1 VTTIRYQVVVQATG
15 DAEEAVYDVRDTALR
30 IGRDPQNEILLSSPF
45 ISRLHASLVPRD
57 GRLWV
62 RSEGLNPTIVN
73 QREVKRD
80 ELVEV
85 KPGDTI
91 VVHGFSLR
99 VQAAEQRLDDE
110 DASVRARFTTVV
122 TRLHEAV
129 INRLDPRVY
138 RVDSVRTP
146 EGRQAALHVLR
157 EELEAIG
164 LEEDTAVIAYAAREA
179 VRSTLL
185 MAALGHPSGGQPSDG
200 FGDPDAFGELEHAR
214 LWIVSQVGEAL
225 ALPLDGTAGK
235 EGIGKLRD
243 GFDAAYRAWRGHV
256 TPELAAHLA
265 TWYVRK
271 EVIDLVFGLGP
282 LTDLLRMPDISEI
295 MVVSKD
301 QIYIEHGGT
310 LEETGRT
317 FLSDRVG
324 EQILERILGPIN
336 RRIDRSS
343 PMVDARLPDGSR
355 VNAIIPPLA
364 IKGPCITIRR
374 FSQDPLTI
382 DDLVSAG
389 ALTSQVATFLRACV
403 KGRKNI
409 IISGGT
415 GSGKTTLLNALSGW
429 IPSSERIVTI
439 EDTAELRL
447 QQRHVVTLEARPP
460 NIEQQGEVTIRDLV
474 RNALRMRPDR
484 IIVGECRGKEAL
496 DMLQAMNTGHEGS
509 MTTGHAN
516 SPADMLQRLE
526 VMVLEAAD
534 IPLSAVRRQV
544 VSGIDLIVQQ
554 TRERDGR
561 RRVTSVTEVVG
572 LDLDEGSIITEDVFA
587 ATTGTPLAFTGYLP
601 TFGEA
606 LIAAGHLNPA
616 DVFWEES

>member
-1 VTTIRYQVVVQATG
+1 VTATRYQIVVQETG
-15 DAEEAVYDVRDTALR
+15 DAEEAVYDVTDTVLR

-45 ISRLHASLVPRD
+45 ISRLHASIVFRD

-73 QREVKRD
+73 QREIARD
-80 ELVEV
+80 QLVEV
-85 KPGDTI
+85 EAGDAI
-91 VVHGFSLR
+91 IVHGFTLR
-99 VQAAEQRLDDE
+99 VREAERPRDE
-110 DASVRARFTTVV
+110 DAGVRARFTALVS
-122 TRLHEAV
+122 RLHEAV
-129 INRLDPRVY
+129 VNRLDPRVY
-138 RVDSVRTP
+138 RFDSVRTP
-146 EGRQAALHVLR
+146 EGRQAALQVLH
-157 EELEAIG
+157 EELDAAR
-164 LEEDTAVIAYAAREA
+164 LEDDAAVIAYAAREA
-179 VRSTLL
+179 VRATLL
-185 MAALGHPSGGQPSDG
+185 MAALGRASEGQPSDA
-200 FGDPDAFGELEHAR
+200 FGNLHAFGELEQAR
-214 LWIVSQVGEAL
+214 LWVVSRVGAAL

-235 EGIGKLRD
+235 EGIRTLRD
-243 GFDAAYRAWRGHV
+243 GFDAAYRASLGHV

-265 TWYVRK
+265 AWYVRK

-282 LTDLLRMPDISEI
+282 LTDLLHMPDITEI

-355 VNAIIPPLA
+355 VNAVIPPLA
-364 IKGPCITIRR
+364 LKGPCITIRR
-374 FSQDPLTI
+374 FSRDPLTI
-382 DDLVSAG
+382 DDLVGNG

-409 IISGGT
+409 VISGGT

-429 IPSSERIVTI
+429 IPPSERIVTI

-484 IIVGECRGKEAL
+484 IVVGECRGKEAL

-516 SPADMLQRLE
+516 SPSDMLQRLE
-526 VMVLEAAD
+526 VMVLQAAD
-534 IPLSAVRRQV
+534 IPLSAVRRQI

-572 LDLDEGSIITEDVFA
+572 LDPDDGSVVTEDVFA
-587 ATTGTPLAFTGYLP
+587 ATPGAPLAFTGYLP
-601 TFGEA
+601 TFGDA
-606 LIAAGHLNPA
+606 LIAAGHLDPA
-616 DVFWEES
+616 EVFWEES